1 MLLIKSSEK
10 NGQITHCLRPVT
22 ARAFEV
28 VGGLE
33 RDACSEE
40 TYKVYY
46 VQVNPAR
53 NKQALRKFWE
63 ACLFICLFIHLFI
76 CLFVCLFIYF
86 NCYSEFFTASC

>member
-1 MLLIKSSEK
+1 MSLIKSSEK

-53 NKQALRKFWE
+53 N
-63 ACLFICLFIHLFI
+63 
-76 CLFVCLFIYF
+76 
-86 NCYSEFFTASC
+86 